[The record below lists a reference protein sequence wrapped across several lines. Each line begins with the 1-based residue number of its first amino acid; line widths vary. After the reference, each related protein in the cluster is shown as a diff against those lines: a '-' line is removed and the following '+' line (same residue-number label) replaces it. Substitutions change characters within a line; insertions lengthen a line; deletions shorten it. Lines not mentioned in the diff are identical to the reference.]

1 MITCAQCNASNLES
15 RHFCGQC
22 GIKMVFSCP
31 QCHFINLSG
40 DHYCGSCGSSFA
52 VRPSPKEFLK
62 ETDSSSENSASQVKK
77 TSSYSSS
84 KAIQEFLNSEK
95 ISKGKRK
102 PSRDEKKQVSQDEI
116 ERLIHESLKEGKES

>member
-1 MITCAQCNASNLES
+1 MMTCAQCNASNLES

-40 DHYCGSCGSSFA
+40 DHFCGSCGSSFA

-62 ETDSSSENSASQVKK
+62 ETDSRSENSAPEAKK
-77 TSSYSSS
+77 VSTFSSS
-84 KAIQEFLNSEK
+84 KAVLEFLNSQK
-95 ISKGKRK
+95 VSKGKK
-102 PSRDEKKQVSQDEI
+102 KSTKDEKKQVSQDEI
-116 ERLIHESLKEGKES
+116 ERLIHESMEEGKDS